1 MNDDEQL
8 ELDIPEEP
16 LTEEG
21 LEEDIK
27 RNEERRQKE
36 YDEATKGN
44 EELRRRQT
52 RRGRGGDVKQL
63 DIPGL
68 FEARSGL
75 RTTAA
80 LGTEIF
86 LNTLIDPVFEP
97 VTQVAAGSAFNWLA
111 Q

>member
-8 ELDIPEEP
+8 ELDIPEET

-44 EELRRRQT
+44 EEIRRLR
-52 RRGRGGDVKQL
+52 
-63 DIPGL
+63 
-68 FEARSGL
+68 EARRFCRNVSFY
-75 RTTAA
+75 R
-80 LGTEIF
+80 
-86 LNTLIDPVFEP
+86 
-97 VTQVAAGSAFNWLA
+97 
-111 Q
+111 